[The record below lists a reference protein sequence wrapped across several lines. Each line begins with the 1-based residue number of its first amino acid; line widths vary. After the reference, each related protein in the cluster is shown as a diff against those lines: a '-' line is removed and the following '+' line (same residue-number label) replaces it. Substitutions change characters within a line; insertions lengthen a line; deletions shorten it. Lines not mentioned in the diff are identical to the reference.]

1 MARSLS
7 WDDLKYDL
15 QPWIRTAV
23 DGMGFDSMT
32 PVQAST
38 IPMFCGNKDVV
49 VESVTGSGKTIAF
62 VIPILE
68 KIVKDVLN
76 GSKLKKGHFYSL
88 VISPTRELS
97 SQIQSVYDSFLAY
110 YPDDVCPIKSQLL
123 VGSSASSVRDDV
135 SSFLENRPQILVG
148 TPGRILDFLKS
159 VAIKTAS
166 CGVTV
171 LDEAD
176 KLLDVSFEKEV
187 EAILNMLPKQR
198 RTGLFSAT
206 ISSAGD
212 QIFRTGM
219 RNPVKIAVKSKV
231 QNPESLSINYVV
243 VKPQDKLQ
251 YLLHILNHIQ
261 YRKCIVYFPTCTS
274 VTYFYSFM
282 KHLFSTGDMNEDLG
296 IYSLHGKLQT
306 TSRLNTLGKFSSSLS
321 KSVLLTTDVA
331 ARGIDIPEVDLVLQ
345 FDPPT
350 STEMFLHRCGR
361 TGRAN
366 RVGKA
371 ITFLNEGREE
381 DFVNFLEV
389 KNIEVDEMP
398 LTAKLM
404 EDFADKF
411 KAWVIQDRAR
421 FDHGIRAF
429 VGFIRYY
436 SKHTASSIFRLQ
448 SLDYIGVAKLY
459 GLIRLPRMP
468 EISKYLD
475 NDSMPHE
482 GWLIEPALDLDKFAF
497 ANPQME
503 RARLDELKKV
513 KETNDKKKLKSDL
526 KKKNAAWSNKTSAKE
541 SKGERKVKMAQRR
554 KAIEE
559 KIAREEERDES
570 EEEEDWK
577 DMVRRS
583 KKRKTFSQIQ
593 GDFSELC

>member
-1 MARSLS
+1 MSTSLS
-7 WDDLKYDL
+7 WNELKYDL
-15 QPWIRTAV
+15 QPWIRSAV
-23 DGMGFDSMT
+23 EGMGFESMT
-32 PVQAST
+32 AVQAST

-49 VESVTGSGKTIAF
+49 VESVTGSGKTVAF

-68 KIVKDVLN
+68 KVIKDVLE
-76 GSKLKKGHFYSL
+76 GSQLKKGHFYSL
-88 VISPTRELS
+88 VVSPTRELS
-97 SQIQSVYDSFLAY
+97 SQIQGVFDAFLSY
-110 YPDDVCPIKSQLL
+110 YPGEVCPIKSQLL
-123 VGSSASSVRDDV
+123 VGTSASSVRDDV
-135 SSFLENRPQILVG
+135 NSFIDNKPQILVG
-148 TPGRILDFLKS
+148 TPGRILDFLNS
-159 VAIKTAS
+159 VAVKTAS
-166 CGVTV
+166 CGIVV

-176 KLLDVSFEKEV
+176 KLLDAGFEKDV
-187 EAILNMLPKQR
+187 ESILNVLPKQR

-231 QNPESLSINYVV
+231 QNPDTLNISYIV
-243 VKPQDKLQ
+243 VKPRDKLQ

-261 YRKCIVYFPTCTS
+261 YKKCIVYFPTCTS

-282 KHLFSTGDMNEDLG
+282 KHLLLTENTGTEFDLF
-296 IYSLHGKLQT
+296 SLHGKLQT
-306 TSRLNTLGKFSSSLS
+306 TSRLNTLTKFSSGLN

-381 DFVNFLEV
+381 DYVNFLEV
-389 KNIEVDEMP
+389 KNIEIDEMP
-398 LTAKLM
+398 LKIDINEGLPN
-404 EDFADKF
+404 KF
-411 KAWVIQDRAR
+411 KTWLLEDRAR
-421 FDHGIRAF
+421 FDNGVRAY

-436 SKHTASSIFRLQ
+436 TKHSASSIFRLQ
-448 SLDYIGVAKLY
+448 TLDYIGLAKLY

-468 EISKYLD
+468 EITKNLK
-475 NDSMPHE
+475 NDMMPAD
-482 GWLIEPALDLDKFAF
+482 GWLIEPPIDLDNFAY

-503 RARLDELKKV
+503 RSRLEELKKG
-513 KETNDKKKLKSDL
+513 KETDAKKKLKSEL
-526 KKKNAAWSNKTSAKE
+526 KKKNSSWSNKTTAKD
-541 SKGERKVKMAQRR
+541 SKGERKTKLALKR

-559 KIAREEERDES
+559 KIAQEDQQNEG

-577 DMVRRS
+577 DMVRKT
-583 KKRKTFSQIQ
+583 KKQKTTSQLQ